1 MNALNAKSALDASYL
16 EARSK
21 ILDLAAILDRI
32 DRGDGSVDSDARL
45 ALIRKAT
52 DVLLDDDPDRAERIQ
67 RIFSLP
73 YDATWERPKPRF

>member
-1 MNALNAKSALDASYL
+1 MNALNAKTALDAAYL

-32 DRGDGSVDSDARL
+32 DRGDGDVDSDARL
-45 ALIRKAT
+45 ELIRRAT
-52 DVLLDDDPDRAERIQ
+52 EALLTDSPDRAERIQ

-73 YDATWERPKPRF
+73 YDATWEKPRPRF

>member
-1 MNALNAKSALDASYL
+1 MNALNAKAALDASYL

-45 ALIRKAT
+45 TLIHKAT
-52 DVLLDDDPDRAERIQ
+52 EALLDDGPARAERIQ

>member
-1 MNALNAKSALDASYL
+1 MNALTAKAAIDASYL

-32 DRGDGSVDSDARL
+32 NRGDGDIDSDARL

-52 DVLLDDDPDRAERIQ
+52 QALLDDGPERI
-67 RIFSLP
+67 
-73 YDATWERPKPRF
+73 

>member
-1 MNALNAKSALDASYL
+1 MNALNAKSALDAAYL

-32 DRGDGSVDSDARL
+32 DRGDGEVDSDPRL
-45 ALIRKAT
+45 TLIRAGTKA
-52 DVLLDDDPDRAERIQ
+52 LLDDAPDRAEKIQ

-73 YDATWERPKPRF
+73 YDAGWDRPKPRF

>member
-1 MNALNAKSALDASYL
+1 MNALNAKSALDAAYL

-32 DRGDGSVDSDARL
+32 DRSDGDVDSDTRL
-45 ALIRKAT
+45 ALIRTAT
-52 DVLLDDDPDRAERIQ
+52 EALLDDAPDRAEKIQ

-73 YDATWERPKPRF
+73 YDARWERPKPRF

>member
-1 MNALNAKSALDASYL
+1 MNTLTSKAALDASYL

-32 DRGDGSVDSDARL
+32 DRGGGDINFDPRL
-45 ALIRKAT
+45 ALIRQALQA
-52 DVLLDDDPDRAERIQ
+52 LLDGGEKRAERVQ

-73 YDATWERPKPRF
+73 YDATWERPKPRG